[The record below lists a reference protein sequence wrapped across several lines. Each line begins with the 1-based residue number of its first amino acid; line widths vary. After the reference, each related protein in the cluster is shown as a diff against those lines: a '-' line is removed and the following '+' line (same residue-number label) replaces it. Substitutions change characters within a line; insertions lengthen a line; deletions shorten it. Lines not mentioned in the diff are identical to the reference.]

1 MKSSEVKGALT
12 AELRKQK
19 RFELIYWSQTVLE
32 IIQEIARFSSSFNF
46 TR

>member
-1 MKSSEVKGALT
+1 MKSSEVKDALT

-19 RFELIYWSQTVLE
+19 QFELIYWSRTVLE
-32 IIQEIARFSSSFNF
+32 HIQEIARFSSSFKF